1 MLEGRMVEAALL
13 PGRYTLRSASRED
26 ASRTAAA
33 CTILLVQT
41 LSTRQTVEG
50 RVPYRDDT
58 YRLLVA
64 LGFRPP
70 APGEELYRSE
80 DCGTDPEDAKDLA
93 PWLPDVQ
100 EKKDNG
106 DGRAWMIDMDVL
118 LSPENARLYKIGRL
132 DVEPGK
138 FPFLATAG
146 MFLQKVSCVLPWGR
160 LFILGPGKPE
170 VSK

>member
-1 MLEGRMVEAALL
+1 MPVLYSHNQKQWIPAGVDQRLIRSGASGESQEGLCLKEGWVEAALL
-13 PGRYTLRSASRED
+13 PGRCTLRSASRED

-118 LSPENARLYKIGRL
+118 LNPENARL
-132 DVEPGK
+132 
-138 FPFLATAG
+138 
-146 MFLQKVSCVLPWGR
+146 
-160 LFILGPGKPE
+160 
-170 VSK
+170 